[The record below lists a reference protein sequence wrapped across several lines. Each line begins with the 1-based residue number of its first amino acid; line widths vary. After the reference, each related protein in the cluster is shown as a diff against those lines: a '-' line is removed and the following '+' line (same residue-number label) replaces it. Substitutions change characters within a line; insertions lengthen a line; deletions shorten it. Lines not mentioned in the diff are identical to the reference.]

1 MKKISFSLAL
11 IVLSSFFL
19 TSCNEEIRGSLTFYT
34 DGGNLYYHTKDND
47 EHIQL
52 KEGDYKSR
60 TDDSYTFEGIA
71 TRELP
76 VQVRYLQAEKEGYT
90 FLGWKQKIGD
100 EVKSYIED
108 FSSKSKW
115 NYSSASY
122 IACFEKNLTIT
133 FTPIVLESTSTD
145 SEGNKIENWITF
157 NAVQPI
163 TIDSYNTYSLNAKD
177 LTEVRTKL
185 NSALPDSYQ
194 GKGSF
199 TRISKEMNASEEIT
213 SVKVSEAQLNFYVP
227 FEYNP
232 NFTYDYKYGLAE
244 TDVIYKSKNQME
256 PIDIDLDGFKETK
269 YSTSSSNSLSDLVPT
284 YMEPYVK
291 GKKFLGWYQI
301 GEDGKE
307 TKLDFRKFGSDDQSS
322 VAGSNFAYPKF
333 QSSIKIIFDV
343 DEALWSFTDPNIV
356 GYADDVLDLTH
367 VENPISKDNSEIFS
381 FWYYDANNDGKYD
394 SDNDVAFKKDV
405 ATKIP
410 SSVEGDFVLKI
421 YSVGKPKL
429 ILDLAN
435 VKNYLNYNELVEH
448 YGFKEMDGS
457 IDKVYINLDKG
468 TQLWDPSNDTIG
480 LLNLITFKTFIKPEY
495 QNKFIINGFNLSNGS
510 KLGPE
515 MADSDLNVVVDFTLK
530 QKVTL
535 HYATGVDSTTGSF
548 IYDEGEISYLDIG
561 FQSTFANYQSADKN
575 DLNGIKINKNISA
588 PAGSNFIEYVQYGW
602 KTSLASADEMESFKV
617 TSDSEL
623 DLYSNMRKRVNLTLK
638 FYTMKEVT
646 GSTKKIPEL
655 SSTKEKSGIEKLSI
669 NQIELRNLFGIT
681 DTDTS
686 LEVLDLD
693 LSDTSSLAGI
703 SASTLAQ
710 KYITKYPDSNKTYS
724 VIAKKDLADLKSS
737 LS

>member
-122 IACFEKNLTIT
+122 IAYFEKNLTVT

-145 SEGNKIENWITF
+145 SDGNKIENWITF
-157 NAVQPI
+157 NAVKPI

-227 FEYNP
+227 FEYKP

-244 TDVIYKSKNQME
+244 TDVIYKSKEQKE
-256 PIDIDLDGFKETK
+256 PIDSDSIKETK
-269 YSTSSSNSLSDLVPT
+269 YSTGSSNLLSDLAPT
-284 YMEPYVK
+284 YMEPYVE

-307 TKLDFRKFGSDDQSS
+307 TKLDFRNFGSDDQSS
-322 VAGSNFAYPKF
+322 VTGSNFAYPKF
-333 QSSIKIIFDV
+333 QSSIKINFDV
-343 DEALWSFTDPNIV
+343 DEALWSFTNPNIV

-367 VENPISKDNSEIFS
+367 VEDPISKDNSKIFS

-410 SSVEGDFVLKI
+410 SNVEGNFVLKI

-435 VKNYLNYNELVEH
+435 VKNYLKYDALVEH
-448 YGFKEMDGS
+448 YGFKEVD

-468 TQLWDPSNDTIG
+468 SLLWDSSDDTAG
-480 LLNLITFKTFIKPEY
+480 LLNLNTFKTFIKPEF

-515 MADSDLNVVVDFTLK
+515 MVDSDLNVVVDFTLK

-535 HYATGVDSTTGSF
+535 HYATGVEPTGSF
-548 IYDEGEISYLDIG
+548 IYDDGEISYLDIG

-602 KTSLASADEMESFKV
+602 KTSPASTTEMESFKV

-623 DLYSNMRKRVNLTLK
+623 ELYSNMRKRVNLTLK
-638 FYTMKEVT
+638 LYTMKEVP
-646 GSTKKIPEL
+646 GSTKKIPAL

-669 NQIELRNLFGIT
+669 NQIELKNLFGIT
-681 DTDTS
+681 GTTGIDTS
-686 LEVLDLD
+686 LIVLDLD

-703 SASTLAQ
+703 SASTLAE
-710 KYITKYPDSNKTYS
+710 ITKYPDFNKTYS

>member
-76 VQVRYLQAEKEGYT
+76 AQVRYLQAEKEGYT

-122 IACFEKNLTIT
+122 IAYFEKNLTVT

-157 NAVQPI
+157 NAVKPI

-244 TDVIYKSKNQME
+244 TDVIYKSKDQKE
-256 PIDIDLDGFKETK
+256 PIDPDSIKETK
-269 YSTSSSNSLSDLVPT
+269 YSTGSSNSLSDLAPT
-284 YMEPYVK
+284 YMEPYVE

-307 TKLDFRKFGSDDQSS
+307 TKLDFRNFGSDDQSS
-322 VAGSNFAYPKF
+322 VTGSNFAYPKF
-333 QSSIKIIFDV
+333 QSSIKINFDV
-343 DEALWSFTDPNIV
+343 DEALWSFTNPNIV
-356 GYADDVLDLTH
+356 GYADDVLDFTH

-410 SSVEGDFVLKI
+410 SSVEGNFVLKI

-435 VKNYLNYNELVEH
+435 VKNYLKYDALVEH
-448 YGFKEMDGS
+448 YGFKEVDIG
-457 IDKVYINLDKG
+457 KVYINLDKG
-468 TQLWDPSNDTIG
+468 SQLWDSSDDTIG
-480 LLNLITFKTFIKPEY
+480 LLNLNTFKTFIKPEF

-515 MADSDLNVVVDFTLK
+515 MVDSDLNVVVDFTLK

-535 HYATGVDSTTGSF
+535 HYATGVEPTGSF
-548 IYDEGEISYLDIG
+548 IYDDGETSYLDIG
-561 FQSTFANYQSADKN
+561 FQSTFANYQSTDKN

-588 PAGSNFIEYVQYGW
+588 PVGSNFIEYVQYGW
-602 KTSLASADEMESFKV
+602 KTSPASTTEMESFKV

-623 DLYSNMRKRVNLTLK
+623 ELYSNMRKRVNLTLK
-638 FYTMKEVT
+638 LYTMKEVP
-646 GSTKKIPEL
+646 GSTKKIPAL

-669 NQIELRNLFGIT
+669 NQIELKNLFGIT
-681 DTDTS
+681 GTTGTDTS
-686 LEVLDLD
+686 LIVLDLD

-703 SASTLAQ
+703 SAS
-710 KYITKYPDSNKTYS
+710 KSITKYPYSNKTYS
-724 VIAKKDLADLKSS
+724 VIEKKDLADLKSS

>member
-1 MKKISFSLAL
+1 M
-11 IVLSSFFL
+11 
-19 TSCNEEIRGSLTFYT
+19 
-34 DGGNLYYHTKDND
+34 
-47 EHIQL
+47 
-52 KEGDYKSR
+52 
-60 TDDSYTFEGIA
+60 
-71 TRELP
+71 
-76 VQVRYLQAEKEGYT
+76 
-90 FLGWKQKIGD
+90 GWKQKIGD

-122 IACFEKNLTIT
+122 IAYFEKNLTVT

-145 SEGNKIENWITF
+145 SDGNKIENWITF

-244 TDVIYKSKNQME
+244 TDVIYKSKEQKE
-256 PIDIDLDGFKETK
+256 PIDLVGFKETK

-301 GEDGKE
+301 SEDGKE

-322 VAGSNFAYPKF
+322 VTGSNFAYPKF
-333 QSSIKIIFDV
+333 QSSIKINFDI
-343 DEALWSFTDPNIV
+343 DEDLWSFTNPNIV

-367 VENPISKDNSEIFS
+367 VEDPISKDNSEIFS

-410 SSVEGDFVLKI
+410 SSVEGNFVLKI

-435 VKNYLNYNELVEH
+435 VKNYLNYETLVEH
-448 YGFKEMDGS
+448 YGFKEVDVS

-480 LLNLITFKTFIKPEY
+480 LLNLYTFKTFIKPEY

-510 KLGPE
+510 ILGPE

-535 HYATGVDSTTGSF
+535 HYATGIDSTTGSF
-548 IYDEGEISYLDIG
+548 IYDDGEISYLDIG

-602 KTSLASADEMESFKV
+602 KTSQASADEMESFKV

-669 NQIELRNLFGIT
+669 NQIELKNLFGIT
-681 DTDTS
+681 GTTGTDTS
-686 LEVLDLD
+686 LIVLDLD

-703 SASTLAQ
+703 SAS
-710 KYITKYPDSNKTYS
+710 KSITKYPDSNKTYS

>member
-122 IACFEKNLTIT
+122 IAYFEKNLTVT

-145 SEGNKIENWITF
+145 SDGNKIENWITF
-157 NAVQPI
+157 NAVKPI

-244 TDVIYKSKNQME
+244 TDVIYKSKEQKE
-256 PIDIDLDGFKETK
+256 PIDLVGFKETK

-284 YMEPYVK
+284 YMEPYVE

-322 VAGSNFAYPKF
+322 VTGSNFAYPKF

-343 DEALWSFTDPNIV
+343 DEALWSFTNPNIV
-356 GYADDVLDLTH
+356 GYADDVLDLTK
-367 VENPISKDNSEIFS
+367 VVDPISKDNSEIFS

-410 SSVEGDFVLKI
+410 SNVEGNFVLKI

-435 VKNYLNYNELVEH
+435 VKNYLNYDALVEH
-448 YGFKEMDGS
+448 YGFKKVDGS
-457 IDKVYINLDKG
+457 IGKVYINLDKG
-468 TQLWDPSNDTIG
+468 TQLWDSSDDTIG
-480 LLNLITFKTFIKPEY
+480 LLNLNTFKTFIKDEY
-495 QNKFIINGFNLSNGS
+495 KNKFIINGFNLSNGS

-515 MADSDLNVVVDFTLK
+515 MVDSDLNVVVDFTLK

-535 HYATGVDSTTGSF
+535 HYATGVESTGSF
-548 IYDEGEISYLDIG
+548 TYDDGETSYLDIG

-588 PAGSNFIEYVQYGW
+588 PVGSNFIEYVQYGW
-602 KTSLASADEMESFKV
+602 KTSPASTTEMESFKV

-623 DLYSNMRKRVNLTLK
+623 ELYSNMRKRVNLTLK
-638 FYTMKEVT
+638 LYTLKEVT

-655 SSTKEKSGIEKLSI
+655 SSTMEKSGIEKLFI
-669 NQIELRNLFGIT
+669 NQIELKNLFGIT
-681 DTDTS
+681 GTTGTDTS
-686 LEVLDLD
+686 LIVLDLD

-703 SASTLAQ
+703 SAS
-710 KYITKYPDSNKTYS
+710 KSITKYPDSNKTYS
-724 VIAKKDLADLKSS
+724 VIAAKDLADLKSS

>member
-47 EHIQL
+47 GHIQL

-122 IACFEKNLTIT
+122 IAYFEKNLTVT

-145 SEGNKIENWITF
+145 SDGNKIENWITF
-157 NAVQPI
+157 NAVKPI

-244 TDVIYKSKNQME
+244 TDVIYKNKDQKE
-256 PIDIDLDGFKETK
+256 PIDPDSIKETK
-269 YSTSSSNSLSDLVPT
+269 YSTGSSNSLSDLAPT
-284 YMEPYVK
+284 YMEPYVE

-322 VAGSNFAYPKF
+322 VTGSNFAYPKF
-333 QSSIKIIFDV
+333 QSSIKINFDV

-356 GYADDVLDLTH
+356 GYADDVLDLTN
-367 VENPISKDNSEIFS
+367 VEDPISKDNSEIFS

-435 VKNYLNYNELVEH
+435 VRNYLNYDALVEH
-448 YGFKEMDGS
+448 YGFKELYGS
-457 IDKVYINLDKG
+457 IGKVYINLDKG

-480 LLNLITFKTFIKPEY
+480 LLNLNNFKTFIKPDY

-515 MADSDLNVVVDFTLK
+515 MVDSDLNVVVDFTLK

-535 HYATGVDSTTGSF
+535 HYATGVEPSGSF
-548 IYDEGEISYLDIG
+548 IYDDGEISYLDIG
-561 FQSTFANYQSADKN
+561 FQSTFANYKN
-575 DLNGIKINKNISA
+575 DLNGIKINKNLSA

-602 KTSLASADEMESFKV
+602 KTSPASADEMEWFKV

-623 DLYSNMRKRVNLTLK
+623 ELYSNMRKRVNLTLK

-646 GSTKKIPEL
+646 GSTKKIPEF
-655 SSTKEKSGIEKLSI
+655 SSTMEKSGIEKLVI
-669 NQIELRNLFGIT
+669 NQIELQNLFGIN
-681 DTDTS
+681 TS
-686 LEVLDLD
+686 LKVLDLD

-703 SASTLAQ
+703 SASILAE
-710 KYITKYPDSNKTYS
+710 KYITKYPDFNKTYS
-724 VIAKKDLADLKSS
+724 VIAAKDLADLKSS

>member
-60 TDDSYTFEGIA
+60 TDNSYTFEGIA

-108 FSSKSKW
+108 FSSKPKW

-122 IACFEKNLTIT
+122 IAYFEKNLTVT

-145 SEGNKIENWITF
+145 SDGNKNDNWIKF

-232 NFTYDYKYGLAE
+232 NFTYDYKYGLDE
-244 TDVIYKSKNQME
+244 KDVIYKSKEQKE
-256 PIDIDLDGFKETK
+256 PIASDSIKETK
-269 YSTSSSNSLSDLVPT
+269 YSTSSSNSLSDLAPT
-284 YMEPYVK
+284 YMEPYVE

-301 GEDGKE
+301 GEDNKE
-307 TKLDFRKFGSDDQSS
+307 IKLDFRKFGSDDQSS
-322 VAGSNFAYPKF
+322 VTGSNFAYPKF
-333 QSSIKIIFDV
+333 QSSIKINFDV
-343 DEALWSFTDPNIV
+343 DESLWSFTDPNIV
-356 GYADDVLDLTH
+356 GYADDVLDLTN
-367 VENPISKDNSEIFS
+367 VEDPISKDNSVIFS

-394 SDNDVAFKKDV
+394 SDNDVAFKKDL

-410 SSVEGDFVLKI
+410 SSVEGNFVLKI

-435 VKNYLNYNELVEH
+435 VRNYLNYDALVEH
-448 YGFKEMDGS
+448 YGFKEVDGS
-457 IDKVYINLDKG
+457 IGKVYINLDKG
-468 TQLWDPSNDTIG
+468 SLLWDPSNDTIG
-480 LLNLITFKTFIKPEY
+480 LLNLNTFKTFIKPEY
-495 QNKFIINGFNLSNGS
+495 QNKFIINGFNLSNVS

-515 MADSDLNVVVDFTLK
+515 MVDSDLNVVVDFTLK

-535 HYATGVDSTTGSF
+535 HYATGVNSTGSF
-548 IYDEGEISYLDIG
+548 TYDDGETSYLDIG

-588 PAGSNFIEYVQYGW
+588 PVRSNFIEYVQYGW
-602 KTSLASADEMESFKV
+602 KTSPISTTEMESFKV
-617 TSDSEL
+617 TSDFEL
-623 DLYSNMRKRVNLTLK
+623 ELYSNMRKRVNLTLK
-638 FYTMKEVT
+638 LYILKETTVL
-646 GSTKKIPEL
+646 GSIKKIPEL
-655 SSTKEKSGIEKLSI
+655 SSMKEKSGIEKLFI
-669 NQIELRNLFGIT
+669 NQIELKNLFGIT
-681 DTDTS
+681 GTDTS
-686 LEVLDLD
+686 LKVLDLD

-703 SASTLAQ
+703 SASTLAE
-710 KYITKYPDSNKTYS
+710 KNVTKYPDSNKTYS
-724 VIAKKDLADLKSS
+724 VIAKKDLDDLISS

>member
-122 IACFEKNLTIT
+122 IAYFEKNLTVT

-157 NAVQPI
+157 NAVKPI

-185 NSALPDSYQ
+185 NSALPDSYK

-244 TDVIYKSKNQME
+244 TDVIYKSKEQME
-256 PIDIDLDGFKETK
+256 KIDLDEETK

-284 YMEPYVK
+284 YMEPYVE

-322 VAGSNFAYPKF
+322 VTGSNFAYPKF

-410 SSVEGDFVLKI
+410 SSVEGNFVLKI

-448 YGFKEMDGS
+448 YGFKEVDGS

-468 TQLWDPSNDTIG
+468 SQLWDPSNDTIG
-480 LLNLITFKTFIKPEY
+480 LLNLNTFKTFIKPEY

-515 MADSDLNVVVDFTLK
+515 MVDSDLNVVVDFTLK

-535 HYATGVDSTTGSF
+535 HYATGIDSTTGSF
-548 IYDEGEISYLDIG
+548 DYDVGETSYLDIG
-561 FQSTFANYQSADKN
+561 FQSTFVNYQSAYKN

-602 KTSLASADEMESFKV
+602 KTSPASADEMESFKV
-617 TSDSEL
+617 TSDFEL
-623 DLYSNMRKRVNLTLK
+623 ELYSNMRKRVNLTLK
-638 FYTMKEVT
+638 FYTMKEVS

-655 SSTKEKSGIEKLSI
+655 SSTKEKSGIEKLFI
-669 NQIELRNLFGIT
+669 NQNELRNLFGIT
-681 DTDTS
+681 DAGTS

>member
-122 IACFEKNLTIT
+122 IAYFEKNLTVT

-244 TDVIYKSKNQME
+244 TDVIYKSKEQME
-256 PIDIDLDGFKETK
+256 PIDSFKETK
-269 YSTSSSNSLSDLVPT
+269 YSTSSSNSLSDLAPT

-301 GEDGKE
+301 GEDGNE

-322 VAGSNFAYPKF
+322 VTGSNFAYPKF

-343 DEALWSFTDPNIV
+343 NEALWSFTNPNIV

-367 VENPISKDNSEIFS
+367 VENPTSKDNSEIFS

-394 SDNDVAFKKDV
+394 LDNDVAFKKDV

-435 VKNYLNYNELVEH
+435 VKNYLNYEALLEH
-448 YGFKEMDGS
+448 YGFKKVDGS

-468 TQLWDPSNDTIG
+468 TQLWDSSKDTIG
-480 LLNLITFKTFIKPEY
+480 LLNLHTFKTFIKPEY

-515 MADSDLNVVVDFTLK
+515 MVDSDLNVVVDFTLK

-535 HYATGVDSTTGSF
+535 HYATGVKTDGSF
-548 IYDEGEISYLDIG
+548 DYDDGEISYLDIG

-575 DLNGIKINKNISA
+575 DLNGIKTNKNISA
-588 PAGSNFIEYVQYGW
+588 PGGSNFIEYVQYGW
-602 KTSLASADEMESFKV
+602 KTSPTSTDEMETFKV

-623 DLYSNMRKRVNLTLK
+623 ELYSNMRKRVNLTLK
-638 FYTMKEVT
+638 LYTMKEIAP
-646 GSTKKIPEL
+646 GSTKKIPDF
-655 SSTKEKSGIEKLSI
+655 SATKEKSGIEKLFI
-669 NQIELRNLFGIT
+669 NQIELKNLFGII
-681 DTDTS
+681 DANTS
-686 LEVLDLD
+686 LKVLDLD

-703 SASTLAQ
+703 SASTLAG

-724 VIAKKDLADLKSS
+724 VIATKDLDDLISS

>member
-122 IACFEKNLTIT
+122 IAYFEKNLTVT

-157 NAVQPI
+157 NAVKPI

-232 NFTYDYKYGLAE
+232 NFTYDYKYGLDEA
-244 TDVIYKSKNQME
+244 DVIYKSKDQKE
-256 PIDIDLDGFKETK
+256 PIVDLDGFKETK
-269 YSTSSSNSLSDLVPT
+269 YSTSSSNSLSDLAPT

-301 GEDGKE
+301 GEDNKE
-307 TKLDFRKFGSDDQSS
+307 IKLDFRKFGSDDQSS
-322 VAGSNFAYPKF
+322 VTGSNFAYPKF

-343 DEALWSFTDPNIV
+343 EEVVWSFTDPNIV

-367 VENPISKDNSEIFS
+367 VVDPISKDNSEIFS

-394 SDNDVAFKKDV
+394 SDSDVAFKKDV

-421 YSVGKPKL
+421 CSVGKPKL

-435 VKNYLNYNELVEH
+435 VRNYLNYDALVEY
-448 YGFKEMDGS
+448 YGFKKVYGS

-468 TQLWDPSNDTIG
+468 SLLWDSSDDTAG
-480 LLNLITFKTFIKPEY
+480 LLNLNTFKTFIKPEY

-515 MADSDLNVVVDFTLK
+515 MVDSDLNVVVDFTLK

-535 HYATGVDSTTGSF
+535 HYATGVNSTGSF
-548 IYDEGEISYLDIG
+548 IYDDGETSYLDIG

-602 KTSLASADEMESFKV
+602 KTSPISTDEMQSFKV

-623 DLYSNMRKRVNLTLK
+623 ELYSNMRKRVNLTLK
-638 FYTMKEVT
+638 LYTMKEVT
-646 GSTKKIPEL
+646 VPGSTKKIPEL
-655 SSTKEKSGIEKLSI
+655 SSTMEKSGIEKLFI
-669 NQIELRNLFGIT
+669 NQIELKNLFGIAG
-681 DTDTS
+681 TDTS
-686 LEVLDLD
+686 LKVLDLD

-703 SASTLAQ
+703 SAKS
-710 KYITKYPDSNKTYS
+710 ITKYPDSNKTYS
-724 VIAKKDLADLKSS
+724 VIAKKDLDDLISS

>member
-76 VQVRYLQAEKEGYT
+76 AQVRYLQAEKEGYT
-90 FLGWKQKIGD
+90 FLGWKQKIRD

-122 IACFEKNLTIT
+122 IAYFEKNLTVT

-145 SEGNKIENWITF
+145 SDGNKIENWITF
-157 NAVQPI
+157 NAVKPI

-185 NSALPDSYQ
+185 NNALPDSYQ

-227 FEYNP
+227 YEYNP
-232 NFTYDYKYGLAE
+232 NFTYDYKHGLAE
-244 TDVIYKSKNQME
+244 TDVIYKNKDQKE
-256 PIDIDLDGFKETK
+256 PIDLVKETK
-269 YSTSSSNSLSDLVPT
+269 YSTSSSNSLSDLAPT
-284 YMEPYVK
+284 YMEPYVE

-301 GEDGKE
+301 GEDGNE

-322 VAGSNFAYPKF
+322 VTGSNFAYPKF
-333 QSSIKIIFDV
+333 QSSIKINFDV
-343 DEALWSFTDPNIV
+343 DETLWSFTDPNIV

-367 VENPISKDNSEIFS
+367 VEDPISKDNSEIFS

-410 SSVEGDFVLKI
+410 SNVEGIFGLKI

-435 VKNYLNYNELVEH
+435 VKNYLNYDALVEH
-448 YGFKEMDGS
+448 YGFKEVYGS
-457 IDKVYINLDKG
+457 IGKVYINLDKG
-468 TQLWDPSNDTIG
+468 TQLWDSSDDTIG
-480 LLNLITFKTFIKPEY
+480 LLNLNTFRTFIKPEF

-515 MADSDLNVVVDFTLK
+515 MVDSDLNVVVDFTLK

-535 HYATGVDSTTGSF
+535 HYATGVEPSGSF
-548 IYDEGEISYLDIG
+548 IYDDGEISYLDIG
-561 FQSTFANYQSADKN
+561 FQSTFANYKN

-588 PAGSNFIEYVQYGW
+588 PVGSNFIEYVQYGW
-602 KTSLASADEMESFKV
+602 KTSPISTDEMESFKV

-623 DLYSNMRKRVNLTLK
+623 ELYSNMRKRVNLTLK
-638 FYTMKEVT
+638 LYTMKEVT
-646 GSTKKIPEL
+646 GSTKKIPAL

-669 NQIELRNLFGIT
+669 NQIELKNLFGIN
-681 DTDTS
+681 TS
-686 LEVLDLD
+686 LKVLDLD

-703 SASTLAQ
+703 SASTLAA
-710 KYITKYPDSNKTYS
+710 KNITKYPDFNKTYS
-724 VIAKKDLADLKSS
+724 VISTKDLEDLKSS

>member
-47 EHIQL
+47 EHMQL

-122 IACFEKNLTIT
+122 IAYFEKNLTVT

-145 SEGNKIENWITF
+145 SDGNKIENWITF

-163 TIDSYNTYSLNAKD
+163 TIGSYNTYSLNAKD

-213 SVKVSEAQLNFYVP
+213 SVKVSEEQLNFYVP

-232 NFTYDYKYGLAE
+232 NFTYDYKYGLDE
-244 TDVIYKSKNQME
+244 TDVIYKSKEQKE

-269 YSTSSSNSLSDLVPT
+269 YSTSSSNSLSDLAPT

-301 GEDGKE
+301 GEDKNE

-322 VAGSNFAYPKF
+322 VTGSNFAYPKF
-333 QSSIKIIFDV
+333 QSSIKINFDV
-343 DEALWSFTDPNIV
+343 DEDLWSFTNPNIV
-356 GYADDVLDLTH
+356 GYADDVLDLTT
-367 VENPISKDNSEIFS
+367 VEDPISKDNSEIFS

-410 SSVEGDFVLKI
+410 SSVERKFVLKI

-435 VKNYLNYNELVEH
+435 VKNYLKYDELVEY
-448 YGFKEMDGS
+448 YGFKKVDGS

-468 TQLWDPSNDTIG
+468 SKLWDPSNDTVG
-480 LLNLITFKTFIKPEY
+480 LLNLHNFKTFIKPEY
-495 QNKFIINGFNLSNGS
+495 QNKFIIDGFNLSNGS

-515 MADSDLNVVVDFTLK
+515 MVDSDLNVVVDFTLK

-535 HYATGVDSTTGSF
+535 HYATGVNSTGSF
-548 IYDEGEISYLDIG
+548 TYDDGETSYLDIG
-561 FQSTFANYQSADKN
+561 FQSTFANYKN

-602 KTSLASADEMESFKV
+602 KTSPTSADEKESFKV

-623 DLYSNMRKRVNLTLK
+623 NLYSNMRKRVNLTLK
-638 FYTMKEVT
+638 LYTMKET
-646 GSTKKIPEL
+646 TLSGSTKKIPEL
-655 SSTKEKSGIEKLSI
+655 SSTNEKSGIEKLFI
-669 NQIELRNLFGIT
+669 DQNELRNLFGIT
-681 DTDTS
+681 DTGTS
-686 LEVLDLD
+686 LKVLDLD

-703 SASTLAQ
+703 SASTLDQ
-710 KYITKYPDSNKTYS
+710 KCITKYPDSNKTYS
-724 VIAKKDLADLKSS
+724 VIATKDLADLISS

>member
-1 MKKISFSLAL
+1 MKKNSFSLAL

-60 TDDSYTFEGIA
+60 TYDSYTFEGIA

-76 VQVRYLQAEKEGYT
+76 VQVRYLQAEKEGYK

-122 IACFEKNLTIT
+122 IAYFEKNLTVT

-185 NSALPDSYQ
+185 NSALPGSYQ

-244 TDVIYKSKNQME
+244 TDVIYKSKEQME
-256 PIDIDLDGFKETK
+256 PIDSFKETK
-269 YSTSSSNSLSDLVPT
+269 YSTSSSNSLSDLAPT
-284 YMEPYVK
+284 YMEPYVE

-301 GEDGKE
+301 GEDGNE

-322 VAGSNFAYPKF
+322 VTGSNFAYPKF
-333 QSSIKIIFDV
+333 QSSVKIIFDV
-343 DEALWSFTDPNIV
+343 DEALWSFTNPNIV

-435 VKNYLNYNELVEH
+435 VRNYLKYDELVEH
-448 YGFKEMDGS
+448 YGFKEVDGS
-457 IDKVYINLDKG
+457 IGKVYINLDKG
-468 TQLWDPSNDTIG
+468 SQLWNSSDDTIG
-480 LLNLITFKTFIKPEY
+480 LLNLHTFKTFIKPEY

-515 MADSDLNVVVDFTLK
+515 MVDSDLNVVVDFTLK

-535 HYATGVDSTTGSF
+535 HYATGVKSDGSF
-548 IYDEGEISYLDIG
+548 DYDDGEISYLDIG

-575 DLNGIKINKNISA
+575 DLNGIKTNKNISA
-588 PAGSNFIEYVQYGW
+588 PDGSNFIEYVQYGW
-602 KTSLASADEMESFKV
+602 KTSPTSTDEMESFKV

-623 DLYSNMRKRVNLTLK
+623 ELYSNMRKRVNLTLK
-638 FYTMKEVT
+638 LYTMKEIAP
-646 GSTKKIPEL
+646 GSTKKIPDL
-655 SSTKEKSGIEKLSI
+655 SSTMEKSGIEKLVI
-669 NQIELRNLFGIT
+669 QQIELKNLFGIT
-681 DTDTS
+681 DANTS
-686 LEVLDLD
+686 LKVLDLD
-693 LSDTSSLAGI
+693 LSNTSSLAGI
-703 SASTLAQ
+703 SASTLAG

-724 VIAKKDLADLKSS
+724 VIATKDLDDLISS

>member
-1 MKKISFSLAL
+1 ME
-11 IVLSSFFL
+11 
-19 TSCNEEIRGSLTFYT
+19 T
-34 DGGNLYYHTKDND
+34 
-47 EHIQL
+47 
-52 KEGDYKSR
+52 
-60 TDDSYTFEGIA
+60 
-71 TRELP
+71 
-76 VQVRYLQAEKEGYT
+76 
-90 FLGWKQKIGD
+90 KIGD

-122 IACFEKNLTIT
+122 IAYFEKNLTVT

-145 SEGNKIENWITF
+145 SDGNKIENWIKF

-213 SVKVSEAQLNFYVP
+213 SVKVSEEQLNFYVP

-232 NFTYDYKYGLAE
+232 NFTYDYKYGLDE
-244 TDVIYKSKNQME
+244 TDVIYKSKDQKE
-256 PIDIDLDGFKETK
+256 PIDLVGFKETK

-284 YMEPYVK
+284 YMEPYVE

-322 VAGSNFAYPKF
+322 VTGSNFAYPKF

-343 DEALWSFTDPNIV
+343 DEALWSFTNPNIV
-356 GYADDVLDLTH
+356 GYADDVLDLTT
-367 VENPISKDNSEIFS
+367 VVDPVSKDNSEIFS

-410 SSVEGDFVLKI
+410 SSVEGNFVLKI

-435 VKNYLNYNELVEH
+435 VKNYLNYEALVEH
-448 YGFKEMDGS
+448 YGFKEVDVS

-468 TQLWDPSNDTIG
+468 SQLWDSSNDTIG
-480 LLNLITFKTFIKPEY
+480 LLNLHTFKTFIKPEY

-535 HYATGVDSTTGSF
+535 HYATGIDSTTGSF
-548 IYDEGEISYLDIG
+548 DYDEGETSYLDIG

-623 DLYSNMRKRVNLTLK
+623 ELYSNMRKRVNLTLK

-646 GSTKKIPEL
+646 GSTKRFQNSPRRR
-655 SSTKEKSGIEKLSI
+655 KSL
-669 NQIELRNLFGIT
+669 ELRNCLLI
-681 DTDTS
+681 
-686 LEVLDLD
+686 
-693 LSDTSSLAGI
+693 
-703 SASTLAQ
+703 
-710 KYITKYPDSNKTYS
+710 K
-724 VIAKKDLADLKSS
+724 
-737 LS
+737 

>member
-122 IACFEKNLTIT
+122 IAYFEKNLTVT

-157 NAVQPI
+157 NAVKPI

-244 TDVIYKSKNQME
+244 TDVIYKSKEQKE
-256 PIDIDLDGFKETK
+256 PIDLFKETN
-269 YSTSSSNSLSDLVPT
+269 YSTSSSNSLSDLAPT
-284 YMEPYVK
+284 YMEPYVE

-307 TKLDFRKFGSDDQSS
+307 TKLDFRNFGSDDQSS
-322 VAGSNFAYPKF
+322 VTGSNFAYPKF
-333 QSSIKIIFDV
+333 QSSIKINFDV
-343 DEALWSFTDPNIV
+343 DEDLWSFTDPNIV
-356 GYADDVLDLTH
+356 GYADDVLDLTN

-394 SDNDVAFKKDV
+394 SDNDVAFKKTV

-410 SSVEGDFVLKI
+410 SSVEGNFVLKI

-435 VKNYLNYNELVEH
+435 VKNYLNYDALVEH
-448 YGFKEMDGS
+448 YGFKEVDVS
-457 IDKVYINLDKG
+457 IGKVYINLDKG
-468 TQLWDPSNDTIG
+468 SQLWDPSNDTIG
-480 LLNLITFKTFIKPEY
+480 LLNLNNFKTFIKPDY

-535 HYATGVDSTTGSF
+535 HYATGVESSGSF
-548 IYDEGEISYLDIG
+548 IYDDGEISYLDIG
-561 FQSTFANYQSADKN
+561 FQSTFANYKN

-588 PAGSNFIEYVQYGW
+588 PVGSNFIEYVQYGW
-602 KTSLASADEMESFKV
+602 KTSPASADEMESFKV

-623 DLYSNMRKRVNLTLK
+623 ELYSNMRKRVNLTLK
-638 FYTMKEVT
+638 FYTVKEVT

-655 SSTKEKSGIEKLSI
+655 SSTMEKSGIEKLVI

-681 DTDTS
+681 DASTS

-703 SASTLAQ
+703 SASTLDQ

>member
-122 IACFEKNLTIT
+122 IAYFEKNLTVT

-145 SEGNKIENWITF
+145 SDGNKIENWITF

-244 TDVIYKSKNQME
+244 TDVIYKSKEQKE
-256 PIDIDLDGFKETK
+256 PIDLVGFKETK

-301 GEDGKE
+301 SEDGKE

-322 VAGSNFAYPKF
+322 VTGSNFAYPKF
-333 QSSIKIIFDV
+333 QSSIKINFDI
-343 DEALWSFTDPNIV
+343 DEDLWSFTNPNIV

-367 VENPISKDNSEIFS
+367 VEDPISKDNSEIFS

-410 SSVEGDFVLKI
+410 SSVEGNFVLKI

-435 VKNYLNYNELVEH
+435 VKNYLNYETLVEH
-448 YGFKEMDGS
+448 YGFKEVDVS

-480 LLNLITFKTFIKPEY
+480 L
-495 QNKFIINGFNLSNGS
+495 
-510 KLGPE
+510 
-515 MADSDLNVVVDFTLK
+515 
-530 QKVTL
+530 
-535 HYATGVDSTTGSF
+535 
-548 IYDEGEISYLDIG
+548 
-561 FQSTFANYQSADKN
+561 
-575 DLNGIKINKNISA
+575 
-588 PAGSNFIEYVQYGW
+588 
-602 KTSLASADEMESFKV
+602 
-617 TSDSEL
+617 
-623 DLYSNMRKRVNLTLK
+623 
-638 FYTMKEVT
+638 
-646 GSTKKIPEL
+646 
-655 SSTKEKSGIEKLSI
+655 
-669 NQIELRNLFGIT
+669 
-681 DTDTS
+681 
-686 LEVLDLD
+686 
-693 LSDTSSLAGI
+693 
-703 SASTLAQ
+703 
-710 KYITKYPDSNKTYS
+710 
-724 VIAKKDLADLKSS
+724 
-737 LS
+737 

>member
-76 VQVRYLQAEKEGYT
+76 AQVRYLQAEKEGYT

-122 IACFEKNLTIT
+122 IAYFEKNLTVT

-185 NSALPDSYQ
+185 NSALPGSYQ

-232 NFTYDYKYGLAE
+232 NFTYDYKYDLAE
-244 TDVIYKSKNQME
+244 TDVIYKSKEQME
-256 PIDIDLDGFKETK
+256 PIDSFKETK
-269 YSTSSSNSLSDLVPT
+269 YSTSSSNSLSDLAPT

-301 GEDGKE
+301 GEDGNE

-322 VAGSNFAYPKF
+322 VTGSNFAYPKF

-343 DEALWSFTDPNIV
+343 NEALWSFTNPNIV

-367 VENPISKDNSEIFS
+367 VENPTSKDNSEIFS

-394 SDNDVAFKKDV
+394 LDNDVAFKKDV

-435 VKNYLNYNELVEH
+435 VRNYLKYDELVEY
-448 YGFKEMDGS
+448 YGFKEVDGS
-457 IDKVYINLDKG
+457 IGKVYINLDKG
-468 TQLWDPSNDTIG
+468 SQLWDSSKDTIG
-480 LLNLITFKTFIKPEY
+480 LLNLHTFKTFIKPEY

-515 MADSDLNVVVDFTLK
+515 MVDSDLNVVVDFTLK

-535 HYATGVDSTTGSF
+535 HYAMGVKSDGSF
-548 IYDEGEISYLDIG
+548 DYDDGEISYLDIG

-575 DLNGIKINKNISA
+575 DLNGIKTNKNISA
-588 PAGSNFIEYVQYGW
+588 PGGSNFIEYVQYGW
-602 KTSLASADEMESFKV
+602 KTSPTSTDEMETFKV

-623 DLYSNMRKRVNLTLK
+623 ELYSNMRKRVNLTLK
-638 FYTMKEVT
+638 LYTMKEIAP
-646 GSTKKIPEL
+646 GSTKKIPDF
-655 SSTKEKSGIEKLSI
+655 SSTMEKSGIEKLFI
-669 NQIELRNLFGIT
+669 NQIELKNLFGII
-681 DTDTS
+681 DDNTS
-686 LEVLDLD
+686 LKVLDLD

-703 SASTLAQ
+703 SASTLAG
-710 KYITKYPDSNKTYS
+710 KHITKYPDSNKTYS
-724 VIAKKDLADLKSS
+724 VIATKDLDDLISS

>member
-34 DGGNLYYHTKDND
+34 DGGNLYYHTKDNN

-60 TDDSYTFEGIA
+60 TDNSYTFEGIA

-76 VQVRYLQAEKEGYT
+76 AQVRYLQAEKERYT

-100 EVKSYIED
+100 GVKSYIED

-122 IACFEKNLTIT
+122 IAYFEKNLTVT

-157 NAVQPI
+157 NAVKPI

-232 NFTYDYKYGLAE
+232 NFTYDYKYGLDE
-244 TDVIYKSKNQME
+244 TDVIYKSEEQKE
-256 PIDIDLDGFKETK
+256 PIDLVSFKETK
-269 YSTSSSNSLSDLVPT
+269 YSTSSSNSLSDLAPT
-284 YMEPYVK
+284 YMEPYVE

-307 TKLDFRKFGSDDQSS
+307 TKLDFRNFGSDDQSS
-322 VAGSNFAYPKF
+322 VTGSNFAYPKF

-343 DEALWSFTDPNIV
+343 DESLWSFTDPNIV

-367 VENPISKDNSEIFS
+367 VEDPISKDNSEIFS
-381 FWYYDANNDGKYD
+381 FWYYDGNNDGKYD

-410 SSVEGDFVLKI
+410 SSVEGNFVLKI

-435 VKNYLNYNELVEH
+435 VKNYLNYETLVEY
-448 YGFKEMDGS
+448 YGFKEVDGS
-457 IDKVYINLDKG
+457 IGKVYINLDKG
-468 TQLWDPSNDTIG
+468 SKLWDSSDDTAG
-480 LLNLITFKTFIKPEY
+480 LLNLNTFKTFIKPEF
-495 QNKFIINGFNLSNGS
+495 QNKFIINGFNLFNGS

-515 MADSDLNVVVDFTLK
+515 MVDSDLNVVVDFTLK
-530 QKVTL
+530 QKITL
-535 HYATGVDSTTGSF
+535 HYATGVEPSGSF
-548 IYDEGEISYLDIG
+548 IYDDGEISYLDIG
-561 FQSTFANYQSADKN
+561 FQSTFANYKN

-602 KTSLASADEMESFKV
+602 KTSPISTDEMESFKV

-623 DLYSNMRKRVNLTLK
+623 ELYSNMRKRVNLTLK
-638 FYTMKEVT
+638 LYTMKEVAP

-655 SSTKEKSGIEKLSI
+655 SSMKEKSGIEKLFI
-669 NQIELRNLFGIT
+669 NQIELKNLFGIS
-681 DTDTS
+681 TS

>member
-122 IACFEKNLTIT
+122 IAYFEKNLTVT

-157 NAVQPI
+157 NAVKPI

-213 SVKVSEAQLNFYVP
+213 SVKVSAAQLNFYVP

-244 TDVIYKSKNQME
+244 TDVIYKSKDQKE
-256 PIDIDLDGFKETK
+256 PIDLVSFKETK
-269 YSTSSSNSLSDLVPT
+269 YSTSSSNSLSDLAPT
-284 YMEPYVK
+284 YMEPYVE
-291 GKKFLGWYQI
+291 GKKFLEWYQI

-322 VAGSNFAYPKF
+322 VTGSNFAYPKF
-333 QSSIKIIFDV
+333 QSSIKINFDV
-343 DEALWSFTDPNIV
+343 DETLWSFTDPNIV
-356 GYADDVLDLTH
+356 GYADDVLDLTK
-367 VENPISKDNSEIFS
+367 VENPISKDNCEIFS

-410 SSVEGDFVLKI
+410 SNVEGNFVLKI

-435 VKNYLNYNELVEH
+435 VKNYLKYDSLVEH
-448 YGFKEMDGS
+448 YGFKEVD

-468 TQLWDPSNDTIG
+468 SKLWDSSDDTAG
-480 LLNLITFKTFIKPEY
+480 LLNLNTFKTFIKPEF

-515 MADSDLNVVVDFTLK
+515 MVDSDLNVVVDFTLK

-535 HYATGVDSTTGSF
+535 HYATGVNSTGSF
-548 IYDEGEISYLDIG
+548 VYDDGEISYLDIG

-588 PAGSNFIEYVQYGW
+588 PVGSNFIEYVQYGW
-602 KTSLASADEMESFKV
+602 KTSPASTTEMEWFKV

-623 DLYSNMRKRVNLTLK
+623 ELFSNMRKRVNLTLK
-638 FYTMKEVT
+638 LYTLKEVT

-655 SSTKEKSGIEKLSI
+655 SSTMEKSGIEKLFI
-669 NQIELRNLFGIT
+669 NQTELKNLFGIT
-681 DTDTS
+681 DANTS

-703 SASTLAQ
+703 SASTLEQ

>member
-122 IACFEKNLTIT
+122 VAYFEKNLTVI
-133 FTPIVLESTSTD
+133 FNPIVLESTSTD
-145 SEGNKIENWITF
+145 SDGNKIENWITF
-157 NAVQPI
+157 NAVKPI

-185 NSALPDSYQ
+185 NSALPDSYK

-244 TDVIYKSKNQME
+244 TDVIYKSKEQKE
-256 PIDIDLDGFKETK
+256 PIVLDNFEETK

-284 YMEPYVK
+284 YMEPYVE

-307 TKLDFRKFGSDDQSS
+307 TKLDFRKFGSVDQSS
-322 VAGSNFAYPKF
+322 VTGSNFAYPKF
-333 QSSIKIIFDV
+333 QSSIKIIFYV
-343 DEALWSFTDPNIV
+343 DEALWSFTNPNIV
-356 GYADDVLDLTH
+356 GYADDVLDLTK
-367 VENPISKDNSEIFS
+367 VVDPISKDNSEIFS

-410 SSVEGDFVLKI
+410 SSVEGNFVLKI

-468 TQLWDPSNDTIG
+468 SQLWDPSNDTIG
-480 LLNLITFKTFIKPEY
+480 LLNLHTFKTFIKPEY

-510 KLGPE
+510 ILGPE
-515 MADSDLNVVVDFTLK
+515 MVDSDLNVVVDFTLK

-535 HYATGVDSTTGSF
+535 HYATGIDSTTGSF
-548 IYDEGEISYLDIG
+548 DYDVGETSYLDIG
-561 FQSTFANYQSADKN
+561 FQSTFANYQSAYKN

-623 DLYSNMRKRVNLTLK
+623 ELYSNMRKRVNLTLK

-655 SSTKEKSGIEKLSI
+655 SSTKEKSGIEKLFI

-681 DTDTS
+681 DANTS

-724 VIAKKDLADLKSS
+724 VIAKKDLENLKSS

>member
-11 IVLSSFFL
+11 IVLLSFFL

-122 IACFEKNLTIT
+122 IAYFEKNLTVT

-244 TDVIYKSKNQME
+244 TDVIYKSKEQME
-256 PIDIDLDGFKETK
+256 PIDSFKETK
-269 YSTSSSNSLSDLVPT
+269 YSTSSSNSLSDLAPT

-301 GEDGKE
+301 GEDGNE

-322 VAGSNFAYPKF
+322 VTGSNFAYPKF

-343 DEALWSFTDPNIV
+343 NEALWSFTNPNIV

-367 VENPISKDNSEIFS
+367 VENPTSKDNSEIFS

-394 SDNDVAFKKDV
+394 LDNDVAFKKDV

-435 VKNYLNYNELVEH
+435 VKNYLNYEALVEH
-448 YGFKEMDGS
+448 YGFKKVDGS

-468 TQLWDPSNDTIG
+468 TQLWDSSKDTIG
-480 LLNLITFKTFIKPEY
+480 LLNLHTFKTFIKPEY

-515 MADSDLNVVVDFTLK
+515 MVDSDLNVVVDFTLK

-535 HYATGVDSTTGSF
+535 HYATGVKSDGSF
-548 IYDEGEISYLDIG
+548 DYDDGEISYLDIG

-575 DLNGIKINKNISA
+575 DLNGIKTNKNISA
-588 PAGSNFIEYVQYGW
+588 PGGSNFIEYVQYGW
-602 KTSLASADEMESFKV
+602 KTSPTSTDEMETFKV

-623 DLYSNMRKRVNLTLK
+623 ELYSNMRKRVNLTLK
-638 FYTMKEVT
+638 LYTMKEIAP
-646 GSTKKIPEL
+646 GSTKKIPDF
-655 SSTKEKSGIEKLSI
+655 SATKEKSGIEKLFI
-669 NQIELRNLFGIT
+669 NQIELKNLFGII
-681 DTDTS
+681 DANTS
-686 LEVLDLD
+686 LKVLDLD

-703 SASTLAQ
+703 SASTLAG
-710 KYITKYPDSNKTYS
+710 KHITKYPDSNKTYS
-724 VIAKKDLADLKSS
+724 VIATKDLDDLISS

>member
-76 VQVRYLQAEKEGYT
+76 AQVRYLQAEKEGYT

-122 IACFEKNLTIT
+122 IAYFEKNLTVT

-157 NAVQPI
+157 NAVKPI

-232 NFTYDYKYGLAE
+232 NFTYDYKYGLDE
-244 TDVIYKSKNQME
+244 TDVIYKSKEQKE
-256 PIDIDLDGFKETK
+256 KIDLVSFKETK
-269 YSTSSSNSLSDLVPT
+269 YSTSSSNSLSDLAPT
-284 YMEPYVK
+284 YMEPYVE

-301 GEDGKE
+301 GEDNKE
-307 TKLDFRKFGSDDQSS
+307 IILDFRKFGSDDQSS
-322 VAGSNFAYPKF
+322 VTGSNFAYPKF
-333 QSSIKIIFDV
+333 QSSIKINFDV
-343 DEALWSFTDPNIV
+343 DEALWSFTNPNIV

-367 VENPISKDNSEIFS
+367 VEDPISKDNSVIFS

-394 SDNDVAFKKDV
+394 SDNDVAFKKDL

-410 SSVEGDFVLKI
+410 SSVEGNFVLKI

-435 VKNYLNYNELVEH
+435 VKNYLNYDALVEY
-448 YGFKEMDGS
+448 YGFKEVDSS
-457 IDKVYINLDKG
+457 IGKVYINLDKG
-468 TQLWDPSNDTIG
+468 SQLWDSSDDTAG
-480 LLNLITFKTFIKPEY
+480 LLNLNTFKTFIKPDY

-515 MADSDLNVVVDFTLK
+515 MVDSDLNVVVDFTLK

-535 HYATGVDSTTGSF
+535 HYATGVNSTGSF
-548 IYDEGEISYLDIG
+548 IYDDGETSYLDIG
-561 FQSTFANYQSADKN
+561 FQSTFVNYKN

-588 PAGSNFIEYVQYGW
+588 PDGSNFIEYVQYGW
-602 KTSLASADEMESFKV
+602 KTSPISTDEMESFKV

-623 DLYSNMRKRVNLTLK
+623 ELYSNMRKKVNLTLK
-638 FYTMKEVT
+638 LYTMKEVT

-655 SSTKEKSGIEKLSI
+655 SSMKEKSGIEKLFI
-669 NQIELRNLFGIT
+669 KQIELKNLFGIS
-681 DTDTS
+681 TS

-703 SASTLAQ
+703 SASTLAE
-710 KYITKYPDSNKTYS
+710 KNVTKYPDSNKTYS
-724 VIAKKDLADLKSS
+724 VIAKKDLDDLISS

>member
-60 TDDSYTFEGIA
+60 TDNSYTFEGIA

-122 IACFEKNLTIT
+122 IAYFEKNLTVT

-145 SEGNKIENWITF
+145 SDGNKIENWIKF

-185 NSALPDSYQ
+185 NSALSDSYQ

-232 NFTYDYKYGLAE
+232 NFTYDYKYGLDE
-244 TDVIYKSKNQME
+244 TDVIYKSKEQKE
-256 PIDIDLDGFKETK
+256 EIDLVSFKETK
-269 YSTSSSNSLSDLVPT
+269 YSTSSSNSLSDLAPT
-284 YMEPYVK
+284 YMEPYVE

-301 GEDGKE
+301 GEDNKE
-307 TKLDFRKFGSDDQSS
+307 IKLDFRKFGSDDQSS
-322 VAGSNFAYPKF
+322 VTGSNFAYPKF

-343 DEALWSFTDPNIV
+343 DEALWSFTNPNIV

-367 VENPISKDNSEIFS
+367 VEDPISKDNSKIFS

-405 ATKIP
+405 AAKIP
-410 SSVEGDFVLKI
+410 SNVEGNFVLKI

-435 VKNYLNYNELVEH
+435 VKNYLNYEALVEH
-448 YGFKEMDGS
+448 YGFKKVDGS
-457 IDKVYINLDKG
+457 IGKVYINLDKG
-468 TQLWDPSNDTIG
+468 SKLWDSSDDTAG
-480 LLNLITFKTFIKPEY
+480 LLNLNTFKTFIKPEF

-510 KLGPE
+510 RLGPE
-515 MADSDLNVVVDFTLK
+515 MADSDLNVVVDFTIK

-535 HYATGVDSTTGSF
+535 HYATGVNSTGSF
-548 IYDEGEISYLDIG
+548 IYDEGETSYLDIG
-561 FQSTFANYQSADKN
+561 FQSTFANYKN

-602 KTSLASADEMESFKV
+602 KTSPASTTEMESFKV

-623 DLYSNMRKRVNLTLK
+623 ELYSNMRKRVNLTLK
-638 FYTMKEVT
+638 LYTMKEVP

-655 SSTKEKSGIEKLSI
+655 SSTKEKFGIEKLFI
-669 NQIELRNLFGIT
+669 NQIELKNLFGIS
-681 DTDTS
+681 TS

-703 SASTLAQ
+703 SASTLEQ

-724 VIAKKDLADLKSS
+724 VIAKKDLADFKSS

>member
-122 IACFEKNLTIT
+122 IAYFEKNLTVT

-145 SEGNKIENWITF
+145 SDGNKIENWITF
-157 NAVQPI
+157 NAVKPI
-163 TIDSYNTYSLNAKD
+163 TIDSYNTYLLNAKD

-244 TDVIYKSKNQME
+244 TDVIYKNKDQKE
-256 PIDIDLDGFKETK
+256 PIDLVKETK
-269 YSTSSSNSLSDLVPT
+269 YSTSSSNSLSDLAPT
-284 YMEPYVK
+284 YMEPYVE

-301 GEDGKE
+301 GEDGNE

-322 VAGSNFAYPKF
+322 VTGSNFAYPKF
-333 QSSIKIIFDV
+333 QSSIKINFDV
-343 DEALWSFTDPNIV
+343 DEDLWSFTNPNIV
-356 GYADDVLDLTH
+356 GYADDVLDLTN
-367 VENPISKDNSEIFS
+367 VEDPISKDNSEIFS

-410 SSVEGDFVLKI
+410 SNVEGNFVLKI

-435 VKNYLNYNELVEH
+435 VKNYLNYEALVEH
-448 YGFKEMDGS
+448 YGFKELYGS
-457 IDKVYINLDKG
+457 IGKVYINLDKG

-480 LLNLITFKTFIKPEY
+480 LLNLNNFKTFIKPDY

-515 MADSDLNVVVDFTLK
+515 MVDSDLNVVVDFTLK

-535 HYATGVDSTTGSF
+535 HYATGVEPSGSF
-548 IYDEGEISYLDIG
+548 IYDDGEISYLDIG
-561 FQSTFANYQSADKN
+561 FQSTFANYKN
-575 DLNGIKINKNISA
+575 DLNGIKINKNLSA

-602 KTSLASADEMESFKV
+602 KTSPASADEMESFKV

-623 DLYSNMRKRVNLTLK
+623 ELYSNMRKRVNLTLK

-655 SSTKEKSGIEKLSI
+655 SSTMEKSGIEKLFI
-669 NQIELRNLFGIT
+669 NQIELQNLFGIN
-681 DTDTS
+681 TS
-686 LEVLDLD
+686 LKVLDLD

-703 SASTLAQ
+703 SASILAE
-710 KYITKYPDSNKTYS
+710 KYITKYPDFNKTYS
-724 VIAKKDLADLKSS
+724 VIAAKDLADLKSS